1 LNVNTTSRVDRKLSR
16 PEQEHPTVAWV
27 GVIAII
33 GLALCGLDAVRDW
46 RRARHPDAPDDAD
59 RPWWRRRWVLMAA
72 VAAVLV
78 VLLVA
83 AVVVLLGG
91 STSTPKIVVPPTT
104 TAPPTGPTTST
115 TTASRGRPPQQVH
128 VEVINAS
135 GVPKA
140 AATKAAALTG
150 LGYPVVGTANGAVRP
165 GSIVE
170 CKVGFE
176 SEATALATAVGPGTT
191 VQPFPVPAPPGSA
204 TADCVVVLGK

>member
-1 LNVNTTSRVDRKLSR
+1 M
-16 PEQEHPTVAWV
+16 AWV

-72 VAAVLV
+72 VAIVLV
-78 VLLVA
+78 LLLVV
-83 AVVVLLGG
+83 AVVLLLGG
-91 STSTPKIVVPPTT
+91 STKTPKIVVPPTT
-104 TAPPTGPTTST
+104 TAPTTST

-150 LGYPVVGTANGAVRP
+150 LGYPVVGTANGTVRQ

-176 SEATALATAVGPGTT
+176 TEATALATAVGPGTT
-191 VQPFPVPAPPGSA
+191 VQPFPIPAPLGSA